1 MRMAVS
7 RSNSCALTLKKSR
20 QTNVIW
26 EPRGKQCNRAREY
39 LLLWHI
45 YNERDGASAPR
56 RGVFVPE
63 LDWNRPE
70 ANECLSH
77 SRSTHVHKPGAIGW
91 SRNAH
96 YTGVETNASS
106 AHRLNRVTSRLAR
119 SASAEGAFWDTNDP
133 RIVKRRRV
141 RSGSIA
147 SF

>member
-26 EPRGKQCNRAREY
+26 EPRGKQCNRARKY

-96 YTGVETNASS
+96 YTGVETNASRAHKLNPFIS
-106 AHRLNRVTSRLAR
+106 ALPPLGFGR
-119 SASAEGAFWDTNDP
+119 
-133 RIVKRRRV
+133 
-141 RSGSIA
+141 GSL
-147 SF
+147 FGHK